1 MSAARTGEK
10 LARLAKVYDGEIV
23 PAYAARFGAL
33 LMRHVPSRPHVRV
46 VEVGCATGHV
56 TRELAT
62 RLAGGSHL
70 TALDAGDV
78 FVNEARAR
86 IEAEAGAHAPVTFQ
100 VGDPMALPVDD
111 RSADVAVS
119 NLTVAA
125 TADPAAACEEL
136 ARVLVPGG
144 TAVITTPLR
153 GCWSEFLD
161 LFRDV
166 LRESGRTQSLAAVDR
181 YVAMLPDGSAAVRWL
196 EQAGLTDVELE
207 VERWEILFK
216 TAREFFFSPLV
227 ELGPLS
233 GWKRLAGA
241 GDDMQDAFY
250 FTKEAID
257 HYYKGRPF
265 AVTVVGAAVWG
276 RKRA

>member
-1 MSAARTGEK
+1 MSARTGEK

-33 LMRHVPSRPHVRV
+33 LMRHVPLRTRTRV

-62 RLAGGSHL
+62 RLGGGSHL
-70 TALDAGDV
+70 TALDAGV
-78 FVNEARAR
+78 AFVHEARAR
-86 IEAEAGAHAPVTFQ
+86 IEAETGAHAPVTFQ
-100 VGDPMALPVDD
+100 IGDPMALPVDD
-111 RSADVAVS
+111 EAADVVVS
-119 NLTVAA
+119 NLAVAA
-125 TADPAAACEEL
+125 MPDPAAATEEL

-144 TAVITTPLR
+144 EAVITTPLR
-153 GCWSEFLD
+153 GSWSEFLD

-166 LRESGRTQSLAAVDR
+166 LRESGRDQNLTAIDR
-181 YVAMLPDGSAAVRWL
+181 YVAALPDGDAAIRWL
-196 EQAGLTDVELE
+196 EQAGLDDVELE

-241 GDDMQDAFY
+241 GDDMQDAFF

-257 HYYKGRPF
+257 HYFKGRPF

>member
-1 MSAARTGEK
+1 MSARTGEK
-10 LARLAKVYDGEIV
+10 LTRLAKVYDGEIL

-33 LMRHVPSRPHVRV
+33 LMRHVPPRPRARV
-46 VEVGCATGHV
+46 VEVGCATGQV

-62 RLAGGSHL
+62 RLGAGSHL
-70 TALDAGDV
+70 TALDAGV
-78 FVNEARAR
+78 AFVNEARAR

-111 RSADVAVS
+111 EAADIVVS
-119 NLTVAA
+119 NLAVAA
-125 TADPAAACEEL
+125 APDPGAAVEEMT
-136 ARVLVPGG
+136 RVLVPLGE
-144 TAVITTPLR
+144 AVITTPLR
-153 GCWSEFLD
+153 GSWTEFLD

-166 LRESGRTQSLAAVDR
+166 LRESGRSQNLAAIDR
-181 YVAMLPDGSAAVRWL
+181 YVASLPDGDAAVRWL
-196 EQAGLTDVELE
+196 EQAGLGNVELE

-241 GDDMQDAFY
+241 GDDMQDAFF

-257 HYYKGRPF
+257 HYFKGRPF

-276 RKRA
+276 RKRG

>member
-1 MSAARTGEK
+1 MSARTGEK
-10 LARLAKVYDGEIV
+10 LTKLAKVYDAEIV

-33 LMRHVPSRPHVRV
+33 LMRHVPALSRARV

-62 RLAGGSHL
+62 RLGGGSHV
-70 TALDAGDV
+70 TALDAGEA
-78 FVNEARAR
+78 FVNEARTR
-86 IEAEAGAHAPVTFQ
+86 IEAEAGAHVPVTFQ

-111 RSADVAVS
+111 ETVDVAVS
-119 NLTVAA
+119 NLT
-125 TADPAAACEEL
+125 AAAALDPIAACAEL
-136 ARVLVPGG
+136 TRVLVPGG
-144 TAVITTPLR
+144 EAIITTPLR
-153 GCWSEFLD
+153 GSWAEFLD

-166 LRESGRTQSLAAVDR
+166 LRESGRTQNLAAIDR
-181 YVAMLPDGSAAVRWL
+181 YIAMLPDGNAAVRLL
-196 EQAGLTDVELE
+196 EQAGLTSVELE

-250 FTKEAID
+250 YTKEAID

-276 RKRA
+276 RKRG

>member
-1 MSAARTGEK
+1 MRAR
-10 LARLAKVYDGEIV
+10 
-23 PAYAARFGAL
+23 
-33 LMRHVPSRPHVRV
+33 SRV
-46 VEVGCATGHV
+46 VEVGCATGQV

-62 RLAGGSHL
+62 RLGGGSHL
-70 TALDAGDV
+70 TALDAGEA

-86 IEAEAGAHAPVTFQ
+86 IEAESAAHAPVTFQ
-100 VGDPMALPVDD
+100 TGDPMALPVDD
-111 RSADVAVS
+111 EAADVVVS
-119 NLTVAA
+119 NLAVAA
-125 TADPAAACEEL
+125 AADPGAAAAEMT
-136 ARVLVPGG
+136 RVLVPGG
-144 TAVITTPLR
+144 EAVITTPLR
-153 GCWSEFLD
+153 GSWTEFLD

-166 LRESGRTQSLAAVDR
+166 LRESGRKHNLAAIDH
-181 YVAMLPDGSAAVRWL
+181 YVAALPDGDAAIRLL
-196 EQAGLTDVELE
+196 EQAGLGNVELE

-241 GDDMQDAFY
+241 GDDMQDAFF

>member
-1 MSAARTGEK
+1 MSARTGEK
-10 LARLAKVYDGEIV
+10 LVKLAKVYDGEIV

-33 LMRHVPSRPHVRV
+33 LMRHVPSHARTRV

-62 RLAGGSHL
+62 RLGGGSHV
-70 TALDAGDV
+70 TALDAGEA

-111 RSADVAVS
+111 YAADIAVS

-125 TADPAAACEEL
+125 ALDPVAACAEL
-136 ARVLVPGG
+136 TRVLVPGG
-144 TAVITTPLR
+144 EAIITAPLR
-153 GCWSEFLD
+153 GSWAEFLD

-166 LRESGRTQSLAAVDR
+166 LRESGRSQNLAAIDR
-181 YVAMLPDGSAAVRWL
+181 YVAMLPDGNAAVRLL

-250 FTKEAID
+250 YTKEAID

-276 RKRA
+276 HKRG

>member
-1 MSAARTGEK
+1 MSARTGDK
-10 LARLAKVYDGEIV
+10 LTRLAKVYDGEIV

-33 LMRHVPSRPHVRV
+33 LMRHVPTRPRARV
-46 VEVGCATGHV
+46 VEVGCATGQI

-62 RLAGGSHL
+62 RLGAGSHL
-70 TALDAGDV
+70 TALDAGEA

-86 IEAEAGAHAPVTFQ
+86 IEAEAGGHAPVTFQ
-100 VGDPMALPVDD
+100 TGEPMALPVDD
-111 RSADVAVS
+111 EAADVVVS
-119 NLTVAA
+119 NLAVAA
-125 TADPAAACEEL
+125 ASDPDAAAGEMT
-136 ARVLVPGG
+136 RVLVPGG
-144 TAVITTPLR
+144 EAVVTTPLR
-153 GCWSEFLD
+153 GSWSEFLD

-166 LRESGRTQSLAAVDR
+166 LRESGRKHNLAAIDR
-181 YVAMLPDGSAAVRWL
+181 YVAALPDGDAAVRWL
-196 EQAGLTDVELE
+196 EQAGLGNVGLD

-241 GDDMQDAFY
+241 GDDMQDAFF

-276 RKRA
+276 RKRG

>member
-1 MSAARTGEK
+1 MSARTGEK

-33 LMRHVPSRPHVRV
+33 LMRHVPPRTRARV
-46 VEVGCATGHV
+46 VEVGCATGQV

-62 RLAGGSHL
+62 RLGGGSHL
-70 TALDAGDV
+70 TALDAGEA

-111 RSADVAVS
+111 EAADVVVS
-119 NLTVAA
+119 NLAVAA
-125 TADPAAACEEL
+125 MPDPAAATEEL

-144 TAVITTPLR
+144 EAVITTPLR
-153 GCWSEFLD
+153 GSWTEFLD

-166 LRESGRTQSLAAVDR
+166 LRESGRNQNLTAIDR
-181 YVAMLPDGSAAVRWL
+181 YVAALPDGDAAIRWL
-196 EQAGLTDVELE
+196 EQAGLDDVELE

-241 GDDMQDAFY
+241 GDDMQDAFF

-257 HYYKGRPF
+257 HYFKGRPF

-276 RKRA
+276 RKPA

>member
-1 MSAARTGEK
+1 MSARTGEK
-10 LARLAKVYDGEIV
+10 LTRLAKVYDGEIV

-33 LMRHVPSRPHVRV
+33 LMRHVPLRAKARV

-62 RLAGGSHL
+62 RLASGSHL
-70 TALDAGDV
+70 TALDAGEA
-78 FVNEARAR
+78 FVNEARLR
-86 IEAEAGAHAPVTFQ
+86 IEAEAAAHAPVTFQ
-100 VGDPMALPVDD
+100 VGDPAALPVDD
-111 RSADVAVS
+111 EAADVVVS
-119 NLTVAA
+119 NLAVAA
-125 TADPAAACEEL
+125 APDPGGAAEEL

-144 TAVITTPLR
+144 TALITTPLR
-153 GCWSEFLD
+153 GSWAEFLD

-166 LRESGRTQSLAAVDR
+166 LRESGRKQNLAAIDR
-181 YVAMLPDGSAAVRWL
+181 YVAALPDGDAAIRWL
-196 EQAGLTDVELE
+196 EQAGLGNVALE

-233 GWKRLAGA
+233 GWKRLAGT
-241 GDDMQDAFY
+241 GEDMQDAFF

-257 HYYKGRPF
+257 HYFKGRPF
-265 AVTVVGAAVWG
+265 AVTVVGAVVWG
-276 RKRA
+276 QKSR